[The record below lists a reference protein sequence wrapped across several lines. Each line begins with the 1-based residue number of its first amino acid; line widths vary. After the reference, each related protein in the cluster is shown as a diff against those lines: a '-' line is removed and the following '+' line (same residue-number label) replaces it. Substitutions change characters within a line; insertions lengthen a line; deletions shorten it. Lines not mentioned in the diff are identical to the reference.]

1 MFYKWFR
8 RGKKHSK
15 GIILKIK
22 VTDNSTLYAEQ
33 TTKLTQ

>member
-1 MFYKWFR
+1 MVQ
-8 RGKKHSK
+8 RGNNHSK

-22 VTDNSTLYAEQ
+22 VTENSTLYAEQ

>member
-8 RGKKHSK
+8 GGNNHSK

-22 VTDNSTLYAEQ
+22 VTQNSTEQ